1 MWRGSI
7 DIMQISGHKN
17 VAFINNYSI
26 LSEERHKKISNI
38 LINTESETNRNA
50 FQQTYLVKPP
60 QILQPVA
67 LLMFRV
73 EAIPM
78 FLLTVPIQI
87 CQVKLVLCFT
97 AWSSITNGECV
108 DNFHK

>member
-1 MWRGSI
+1 
-7 DIMQISGHKN
+7 MQISGHNN
-17 VAFINNYSI
+17 VAFINNYST
-26 LSEERHKKISNI
+26 LSEERHKKIANI
-38 LINTESETNRNA
+38 LSNTESESETNRNA
-50 FQQTYLVKPP
+50 FRQTYLVKPP

-97 AWSSITNGECV
+97 AWSSILTITNGECV
-108 DNFHK
+108 HNFHK

>member
-7 DIMQISGHKN
+7 DIMKISGHNN
-17 VAFINNYSI
+17 VAFINNHST
-26 LSEERHKKISNI
+26 LSEERHMKISNI
-38 LINTESETNRNA
+38 LSNTESETNRNA

-73 EAIPM
+73 EAIPSYSSNTNMSSQISSM
-78 FLLTVPIQI
+78 FYGVVIHN
-87 CQVKLVLCFT
+87 K
-97 AWSSITNGECV
+97 W
-108 DNFHK
+108 

>member
-1 MWRGSI
+1 
-7 DIMQISGHKN
+7 MQISGHNN
-17 VAFINNYSI
+17 VAFINNYST
-26 LSEERHKKISNI
+26 LSEERHKNISNI
-38 LINTESETNRNA
+38 LSNTESETNRNA
-50 FQQTYLVKPP
+50 FQQSYLVKPP

-78 FLLTVPIQI
+78 FLLTVPIHI

-97 AWSSITNGECV
+97 AWSSITNAECV
-108 DNFHK
+108 HNFHK